1 MNDAAARRV
10 LAGIDGPRPLP
21 DALRAA
27 VASVLEERP
36 GLAGSDA
43 PRPLPIDLRERL
55 EATLTAVPLT
65 IPRRVRRRLATSLA
79 RPPRVVTQL
88 VASLVVLL
96 LLAAMVAVVSR
107 DATTTEVAQP
117 PPSPTTFAPAPAPLT
132 VDESPGPA
140 TVEPPTANGAARGPV
155 PARPPVD
162 AMPSAAAAAS
172 PASRGDIA
180 VTVAGSTGDIALG
193 FRAYVK
199 RVNDRGGIGGRRIVE
214 QAAAGSAAVATVN
227 LAPTPVRTAVSGALF
242 ETASVGDSRLRG
254 LTVSLASP
262 IDRQARLAVMNAFPE
277 RAPGARAAIYTG
289 ASEPWSNVV
298 PTAFEAALQE
308 RQVAA
313 VRVAFDPGAPA
324 FVPTDAAF
332 LSLPSD
338 AVAAWLRDSP
348 GAPARG
354 AWGVGSA
361 WLDSAAIRAGEQS
374 LRVLSPYAPAGGTEE
389 AALAAALPGRALSGG
404 AVHGWVTA
412 KALATILGRN
422 GGGPVTAADLDA
434 LAGWE
439 SGWSPPFE
447 VRPTTRARTPEA
459 VLLVESGRRFVA
471 AGGFQRLPR

>member
-1 MNDAAARRV
+1 MNDATARRV

-21 DALRAA
+21 DELRGR
-27 VASVLEERP
+27 VASVLDVA
-36 GLAGSDA
+36 GLVGADA
-43 PRPLPIDLRERL
+43 PRPLPTDLRERL
-55 EATLTAVPLT
+55 EATLTAVPMT
-65 IPRRVRRRLATSLA
+65 VPRVMRRRLATSLA
-79 RPPRVVTQL
+79 RPPRLVTQL
-88 VASLVVLL
+88 VASLVVVL
-96 LLAAMVAVVSR
+96 LLAAMVTVVGR
-107 DATTTEVAQP
+107 DSTTTDVAQP
-117 PPSPTTFAPAPAPLT
+117 LPSPTPTPALPDPSTVGPADPGN
-132 VDESPGPA
+132 VEASPASGAAGGPGPTRPA
-140 TVEPPTANGAARGPV
+140 GAA
-155 PARPPVD
+155 AI
-162 AMPSAAAAAS
+162 PSAAAAGS

-199 RVNDRGGIGGRRIVE
+199 RLNDRGGVAGRRIVE
-214 QAAAGSAAVATVN
+214 HATAGGASVATVN
-227 LAPTPVRTAVSGALF
+227 LAPTPLRTAGSGALF
-242 ETASVGDSRLRG
+242 ETAFVGDSRLRG
-254 LTVSLASP
+254 LTISLASP
-262 IDRQARLAVMNAFPE
+262 IDRQARLAVMNAFPQ

-289 ASEPWSNVV
+289 TPEPWSNLV
-298 PTAFEAALQE
+298 PTALEAALQE
-308 RQVAA
+308 RQVTT
-313 VRVAFDPGAPA
+313 VRVAFDPSAPA

-348 GAPARG
+348 GAPGRG

-361 WLDSAAIRAGEQS
+361 WLDSAAVRAGEQS

-389 AALAAALPGRALSGG
+389 AALAAALPGRVLSGG

-412 KALATILGRN
+412 KALATTLGRN
-422 GGGPVTAADLDA
+422 GGREVTAADLDA

-459 VLLVESGRRFVA
+459 VLLVESGRRFVP